1 MKYIRFAPCI
11 DQKVL
16 QEIGATALLM
26 DNLIDELC
34 EIVDKD
40 KDYTQLLE
48 SAKTAWAGLSDFLN
62 EYKDLR
68 H

>member
-26 DNLIDELC
+26 DNLINELY
-34 EIVDKD
+34 EVVDKD

-48 SAKTAWAGLSDFLN
+48 SAKTAWAGLTDFLD
-62 EYKDLR
+62 EYKDSR
-68 H
+68 P

>member
-16 QEIGATALLM
+16 QEIGAAALLM

-34 EIVDKD
+34 EVVDKD

-48 SAKTAWAGLSDFLN
+48 SAKTAWAGLSDFLD

-68 H
+68 S